1 MLARKRRPTPP
12 WMRKRIRDVRDTVI
26 LLRQFRWPLLALAAT
41 VVIGGTAYFFIADV
55 YHEIPPGGLV
65 GSWFAVLSMIFLQA
79 NLNFPDA
86 PGLQAFFFVMP
97 AIGLAILSFGIADFG
112 ALLFNRQLRG
122 EAWQVAVADTYHN
135 HIVLVG
141 LGHLG
146 FRVARALHELDLPFV
161 CVQLDPTATLVSA
174 VSDWRVP
181 IVSGDA
187 LKKDVLRRAGIERAA
202 TLVVA
207 TSNDMMNLQIA
218 IQARSIKPDIRTVVR
233 LFDDDFSR
241 EMCRAFGI
249 TSAFSASA
257 LAAPAFAAAA
267 ADIEVVQQVAVDGQV
282 LTMSA
287 ITLAAGSPLIG
298 RTIGDVETDFDLS
311 IVLQRRGRTAD
322 LHPDNDKTLAAQDE
336 LTLFADVPTLQRL
349 KQLAEARGA

>member
-12 WMRKRIRDVRDTVI
+12 WLRRRLRNSRDTIV
-26 LLRQFRWPLLALAAT
+26 LLREFRWPLLALVAA
-41 VVIGGTAYFFIADV
+41 VLIGGTAYFLIAGG
-55 YHEIPPGGLV
+55 YREIPPGGLV

-79 NLNFPDA
+79 NVNFPDT
-86 PGLQAFFFVMP
+86 PVLQAFFFVMP
-97 AIGLAILSFGIADFG
+97 MIGLGILSFGIADFG

-122 EAWQVAVADTYHN
+122 EAWQVAVAETYHN
-135 HIVLVG
+135 HVVLVG
-141 LGHLG
+141 IGHLG
-146 FRVARALHELDLPFV
+146 FRVARALHELDVPFV
-161 CVQLDPTATLVSA
+161 CIQLDPTAALVSA

-187 LKKDVLRRAGIERAA
+187 LKKDVLRKAGIDRAA

-249 TSAFSASA
+249 TTAFSASA

-267 ADIEVVQQVAVDGQV
+267 ADVEVVQQVTVDGQV
-282 LTMSA
+282 LTLSSL
-287 ITLAAGSPLIG
+287 TLATRSPLLG
-298 RTIGDVETDFDLS
+298 RTIGQVEADYDLS
-311 IVLQRRGRTAD
+311 IVLQRRGKSAD
-322 LHPDNDKTLAAQDE
+322 LHPDNAKILAAGDE

-349 KQLAEARGA
+349 KRLAEGA

>member
-1 MLARKRRPTPP
+1 MMLARKRRPTPP
-12 WMRKRIRDVRDTVI
+12 WLRRRIRDVRDTVI
-26 LLRQFRWPLLALAAT
+26 LLREFRWPLIALAAT
-41 VVIGGTAYFFIADV
+41 VVIGGTAYYYISEA
-55 YHEIPPGGLV
+55 YHEIPPGGLI

-79 NLNFPDA
+79 NLNFPDTA
-86 PGLQAFFFVMP
+86 ALQVFFFIMP
-97 AIGLAILSFGIADFG
+97 AIGLAILSYGIADFG

-135 HIVLVG
+135 HVVLVG

-146 FRVARALHELDLPFV
+146 FRVAGALHDLDVPFV
-161 CVQLDPTATLVSA
+161 CIQLDPTAALVSA
-174 VSDWRVP
+174 VSEWRVP

-233 LFDDDFSR
+233 LFDDDFAR

-267 ADIEVVQQVAVDGQV
+267 ADIDVVQQVAVDGQV
-282 LTMSA
+282 LTMSS
-287 ITLAAGSPLIG
+287 IMLVPQSPLIG
-298 RTIGDVETDFDLS
+298 RSIGQVEGDYDLS
-311 IVLQRRGRTAD
+311 IVLQRRGRNAD
-322 LHPDNDKTLAAQDE
+322 LHPDGAKTLAAGDE
-336 LTLFADVPTLQRL
+336 LTIFADVPTLQRL
-349 KQLAEARGA
+349 KKLAEGK

>member
-12 WMRKRIRDVRDTVI
+12 WLRRRLRDLRDTYI
-26 LLRQFRWPLLALAAT
+26 LLGEFKWPLFALIAT
-41 VVIGGTAYFFIADV
+41 VAIGGTLYFWISEAN
-55 YHEIPPGGLV
+55 HEIPPGGLI
-65 GSWFAVLSMIFLQA
+65 GSWFAALSMIFLQA
-79 NLNFPDA
+79 NVDFPNH
-86 PGLQAFFFVMP
+86 PGLQLFYFVMP
-97 AIGLAILSFGIADFG
+97 AIGLGILSFGIADFG

-122 EAWQVAVADTYHN
+122 EAWQVAVAETYHN
-135 HIVLVG
+135 HVVLVG

-146 FRVARALHELDLPFV
+146 FRVARALHELDVPFV
-161 CVQLDPTATLVSA
+161 CIQLDPTAALVSA

-187 LKKDVLRRAGIERAA
+187 LKKDVLRKAGIDRAA

-207 TSNDMMNLQIA
+207 TSDDMMNLQIA
-218 IQARSIKPDIRTVVR
+218 IQARSIKSDIRTIVR

-241 EMCRAFGI
+241 EMCGAFGI
-249 TSAFSASA
+249 TAAFSASA

-267 ADIEVVQQVAVDGQV
+267 ANVDVVQQVAVDGQV

-287 ITLAAGSPLIG
+287 ITLSPTSPLIG
-298 RTIGDVETDFDLS
+298 RTIGQVEADYDLS
-311 IVLQRRGRTAD
+311 IVLQRRGKATD
-322 LHPDNDKTLAAQDE
+322 LHPDNDKLLAAGDE

-349 KQLAEARGA
+349 KRMAEGA